1 MNLFTPAWWESA
13 GARAANTAIAAL
25 IPLATL
31 LVAREVT
38 PLYVVSVA
46 ALSAIAS
53 LVTSLAGLPE
63 VDGKTVPLWRA
74 VLVRSAKTLGQVGAP
89 MLLGVVV
96 INDVDW
102 YAFAVT
108 VGGAVLVTLLRTLK
122 DWLPEQQP
130 VGDTGLEPDD
140 GPQHLA
146 A

>member
-46 ALSAIAS
+46 ALSAFAS
-53 LVTSLAGLPE
+53 LITSLAGLPE
-63 VDGKTVPLWRA
+63 VSGKTVPLWRA
-74 VLVRSAKTLGQVGAP
+74 VLTRSAKTLGQVGAP

-102 YAFAVT
+102 YALTVT

-122 DWLPEQQP
+122 DWLPEQDP
-130 VGDTGLEPDD
+130 TGDTGLPTDDEPR
-140 GPQHLA
+140 HIA